1 MRLEQKLVI
10 ATLCKTRVK
19 KVMLLNV
26 ISNLGGQEFL
36 RISSQYNITA
46 LTLNNLE
53 RYQLEIGRASCRER
67 V

>member
-26 ISNLGGQEFL
+26 ISNLGGRGFL

-53 RYQLEIGRASCRER
+53 RYQLEMVS
-67 V
+67 

>member
-26 ISNLGGQEFL
+26 ISNLGGREFL

-46 LTLNNLE
+46 LTLTLNNLE
-53 RYQLEIGRASCRER
+53 RYQLEMVS
-67 V
+67 

>member
-26 ISNLGGQEFL
+26 ISNLGGREFL

-46 LTLNNLE
+46 LTWNNLE
-53 RYQLEIGRASCRER
+53 RYQLEMVS
-67 V
+67 

>member
-26 ISNLGGQEFL
+26 ISNLGGREFL

-53 RYQLEIGRASCRER
+53 RYLEMVS
-67 V
+67 

>member
-36 RISSQYNITA
+36 RISSQNNITA

-53 RYQLEIGRASCRER
+53 RYQLEMVS
-67 V
+67 

>member
-1 MRLEQKLVI
+1 MQLEQKLVI

-26 ISNLGGQEFL
+26 ISNLGGREFL

-53 RYQLEIGRASCRER
+53 RYQLEMVS
-67 V
+67 

>member
-10 ATLCKTRVK
+10 ATLCKTRAK
-19 KVMLLNV
+19 LLLLNV
-26 ISNLGGQEFL
+26 ISNLGGREFL

-53 RYQLEIGRASCRER
+53 RYQLEMVS
-67 V
+67 

>member
-26 ISNLGGQEFL
+26 ISNLGGREFL

-53 RYQLEIGRASCRER
+53 RYQLEM
-67 V
+67 VF

>member
-1 MRLEQKLVI
+1 MQLEQKLVI
-10 ATLCKTRVK
+10 ATLYKTRVK

-26 ISNLGGQEFL
+26 ISNLGGREFL

-53 RYQLEIGRASCRER
+53 RYQLEMVS
-67 V
+67 

>member
-26 ISNLGGQEFL
+26 ISNLGGREFL

-53 RYQLEIGRASCRER
+53 RYQLEMVS
-67 V
+67 

>member
-19 KVMLLNV
+19 EVMLLNV
-26 ISNLGGQEFL
+26 ISNLGGREFL

-53 RYQLEIGRASCRER
+53 RYQLEMVS
-67 V
+67 

>member
-26 ISNLGGQEFL
+26 ISNLRGQEFL

-53 RYQLEIGRASCRER
+53 RYQLEMVS
-67 V
+67 

>member
-26 ISNLGGQEFL
+26 ISNLGGREFL

-46 LTLNNLE
+46 LTWNNLE
-53 RYQLEIGRASCRER
+53 RYQPEMVS
-67 V
+67 